1 MPQTLPTHPESQLAP
16 LDNRAQR
23 WVLVVAI
30 LGTGMVF
37 IDGTVVN
44 VALPALQTYFHA
56 TGSQVQWVVEAYNLF
71 LAALILVAG
80 SFGDI
85 FGLKRLFLVGT
96 AVFGATSIL
105 CGLATSIYML
115 NFARAAQGIG
125 ASMLVPGSLAL
136 ISASFPEKT
145 RGKAIGTWSGATAI
159 TAAIGPLLGGWLVE
173 HASWR
178 WIFFINIPLAL
189 VTLLI
194 TATLVPETSTKATP
208 AEHDWAGALLATL
221 GLGGTTY
228 ALIQSSVTT
237 FPLWWVGLLGV
248 VCLVAFFFV
257 ESRSCCPMIPLPL
270 FRSRNFTG
278 ANLATLFLYAA
289 LGGVFFY
296 LPLNFMQVHHYTPTA
311 AGAGLLPFIF
321 LIFLLSR
328 WSGGLIVR
336 WGACPPLVIGPLIV
350 CVGLLLML
358 LPSIGGS
365 YWTTFFAPVL
375 VLGLGMAICVAPL
388 TTVVMNAVSTDNAG
402 SASGVNNATSRVAGL
417 LAIALF
423 GSIINPLFANS
434 LRRNL
439 DASTLSPQLR
449 DQVYSQRTR
458 LAAIETT
465 DPQAEHA
472 VQESFVAG
480 FRGVMLASTL
490 LSLLAAISA
499 AIFVRTNPDAAATH
513 PEPARVPHP

>member
-1 MPQTLPTHPESQLAP
+1 MPQTLPTPNSPQLAP
-16 LDNRAQR
+16 ANERAQR
-23 WVLVVAI
+23 WVLVAAI

-56 TGSQVQWVVEAYNLF
+56 TGSQVQWVVEAYALF

-80 SFGDI
+80 GLGDI
-85 FGLKRLFLVGT
+85 FGLKRLFLIGT

-105 CGLATSIYML
+105 CGLATSIYLL

-125 ASMLVPGSLAL
+125 AAMLVPGSLAL
-136 ISASFPEKT
+136 ISASFPEET

-189 VTLLI
+189 I
-194 TATLVPETSTKATP
+194 TVIITVSLVPETRTKAGP
-208 AEHDWAGALLATL
+208 AEHDWLGALLATL

-228 ALIQSSVTT
+228 ALIQSSATS

-248 VCLVAFFFV
+248 ICLIAFVFV
-257 ESRSCCPMIPLPL
+257 EARSCCPMIPLPL

-296 LPLNFMQVHHYTPTA
+296 LPLNFMQVHHYSPTG

-321 LIFLLSR
+321 LVFLLSR
-328 WSGGLIVR
+328 WSGGLIAR
-336 WGACPPLVIGPLIV
+336 HGARLPLVVGPLIV
-350 CVGLLLML
+350 CVGLLFML
-358 LPSIGGS
+358 IPSIGGS
-365 YWTTFFAPVL
+365 YWRTFLAPVSI
-375 VLGLGMAICVAPL
+375 LGLGMAICIAPL
-388 TTVVMNAVSTDNAG
+388 TTVVMNAVPADNAG

-423 GSIINPLFANS
+423 GSIINPLFATS
-434 LRRNL
+434 LRNNL
-439 DASTLSPQLR
+439 DASNISPQLR
-449 DQVYSQRTR
+449 EEIYSQRSR

-465 DPQAEHA
+465 NPQAERA
-472 VQESFVAG
+472 IQEAFVTG
-480 FRGVMLASTL
+480 FRGVMIASL
-490 LSLLAAISA
+490 ILSLLAALSA
-499 AIFVRTNPDAAATH
+499 ALFVRTQPTEEVEQ
-513 PEPARVPHP
+513 P